1 MKHRQRIAF
10 VRHGETEWALNGR
23 HTGRTDIPLTEKGEK
38 QAKDISSLL
47 QKFSFE
53 KAFVS
58 PLQRAKNT
66 FILSGLK
73 VDVEWD
79 TDLYE
84 WDYGDYEGLTK
95 EQICKQDPNWSIFTK
110 GAPGGESI
118 AQIETRADRMLKKAA
133 ACSGDVVFFSSGH
146 ILRSIACR
154 FLKQPL
160 SLGKHLVLS
169 TGSLSIL
176 GFDRED
182 PVILLWNR
190 TLP

>member
-1 MKHRQRIAF
+1 MGSKQRIVF
-10 VRHGETEWALNGR
+10 VRHGQTEWALSGK
-23 HTGRTDIPLTEKGEK
+23 HTGRTDIPLTEQGQQ
-38 QAKDISSLL
+38 QAKAVASLL
-47 QKFSFE
+47 QNFCFE

-73 VDVEWD
+73 VNHELD

-84 WDYGDYEGLTK
+84 WDYGNYEGLTK
-95 EQICKQDPNWSIFTK
+95 EQISLQDPNWSVFTK
-110 GAPGGESI
+110 GALGGESVS
-118 AQIETRADRMLKKAA
+118 QIEARADRMLKKAREIE
-133 ACSGDVVFFSSGH
+133 GDVVFFSSGH
-146 ILRSIACR
+146 ILRAIACR

-169 TGSLSIL
+169 TGSLSVL

-182 PVILLWNR
+182 PAILLWNQ
-190 TLP
+190 TP

>member
-1 MKHRQRIAF
+1 
-10 VRHGETEWALNGR
+10 
-23 HTGRTDIPLTEKGEK
+23 
-38 QAKDISSLL
+38 
-47 QKFSFE
+47 
-53 KAFVS
+53 
-58 PLQRAKNT
+58 LQRAKNT

-73 VDVEWD
+73 VDTERD
-79 TDLYE
+79 QDLYE

-95 EQICKQDPNWSIFTK
+95 EQILKQDPDWSIFTK

-118 AQIETRADRMLKKAA
+118 SQIETRAERMLKKASE
-133 ACSGDVVFFSSGH
+133 CTGDVVFFSSGH

-160 SLGKHLVLS
+160 SFGKHLILS

-182 PVILLWNR
+182 PAILLWNR
-190 TLP
+190 IP

>member
-1 MKHRQRIAF
+1 MRSKQRIVF
-10 VRHGETEWALNGR
+10 VRHGETEWALKGK
-23 HTGRTDIPLTEKGEK
+23 HTGKTDIPLTEKGQQ
-38 QAKDISSLL
+38 QAKAVSSLL
-47 QKFSFE
+47 ENFCFE

-73 VDVEWD
+73 VDHD
-79 TDLYE
+79 LDPDLYE

-95 EQICKQDPNWSIFTK
+95 EQICLQDANWSVFTK

-118 AQIETRADRMLKKAA
+118 SQIEARADRMLKKAA
-133 ACSGDVVFFSSGH
+133 DCSHDVVFFSSAH
-146 ILRSIACR
+146 ILRAIACR

-160 SLGKHLVLS
+160 PLGKHLILS

-182 PVILLWNR
+182 PAILLWNQV
-190 TLP
+190 P